1 MKQTLVVMAAGI
13 GSRYGAGIKQL
24 EPVGPH
30 GEIIMDYSIH
40 DAIRAGFRKIIFIIR
55 KEIEADFREVI
66 GDRIE
71 AVCARLGVE
80 VQYAF
85 QALDA
90 LPEGVILP
98 EGRKKPWGTGQAV
111 LACKGLIQE
120 PFAVI
125 NADDYYGKD
134 AFVRIHEF
142 LEQYTPERSHDFCM
156 AGFILKNTLSEHGG
170 VTRGICQ
177 VDENGYLTDI
187 AETRHIVKTAT
198 GAAAD
203 GRAVDVESPVSMN
216 MWGLTPEFVD
226 LLEEGFAAFFDSME
240 DALQAEYLLP
250 IYIGQ
255 LLEQG
260 RVSVKVLETDDRWF
274 GVTYHE
280 DKASVVEAFQELYR
294 QGSYGDDLYEDM
306 GIENL

>member
-24 EPVGPH
+24 EPVGPC

-40 DAIRAGFRKIIFIIR
+40 DAIQAGFHKIIFIIR

-66 GDRIE
+66 GNRIE
-71 AVCARLGVE
+71 AVCEKLGVE
-80 VQYAF
+80 VRYAF

-90 LPEGVILP
+90 LPEGITLP

-134 AFVRIHEF
+134 AFVHIHEF
-142 LEQYTPERSHDFCM
+142 LEHYTPERSHDFCM
-156 AGFILKNTLSEHGG
+156 AGFVLKNTLSEHGG

-187 AETRHIVKTAT
+187 VETRHIVKTAA
-198 GAAAD
+198 GAEAD

-226 LLEEGFAAFFDSME
+226 LLEEGFAAFFDGIDGDE
-240 DALQAEYLLP
+240 LQAEYLLP

-255 LLEQG
+255 LLEQN
-260 RVSVKVLETDDRWF
+260 RVSVKVLETSDKWF

-280 DKASVVEAFQELYR
+280 DKAAVAEAFKELYR
-294 QGSYGDDLYEDM
+294 QGRYGDDLYTD
-306 GIENL
+306 IL